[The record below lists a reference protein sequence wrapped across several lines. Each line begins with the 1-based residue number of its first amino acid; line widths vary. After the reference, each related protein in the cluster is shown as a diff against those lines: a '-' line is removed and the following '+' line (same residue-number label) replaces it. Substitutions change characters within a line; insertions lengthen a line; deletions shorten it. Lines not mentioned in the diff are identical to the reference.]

1 MNLFLCEQYIVC
13 LLHSKPDRVPTD
25 TVRSVWLVHCVA
37 CLSIP
42 HQNME
47 SGEVTII
54 KLILLAEVF
63 SARRVYPNSLCNI
76 RRRWQSPLWT
86 FRFVATNS
94 PDLNPVNS
102 NLGHNSAKSL
112 PDRSARCERVDAAS
126 DWWTGRSG
134 VQWRRCSAVQ
144 ASPSL
149 RSDPLNSY
157 RIQCSDQRR
166 TFWILAV
173 TKISQNV

>member
-25 TVRSVWLVHCVA
+25 TVRSVGLVHCVA

-42 HQNME
+42 IKIWRVE
-47 SGEVTII
+47 RTVDTII
-54 KLILLAEVF
+54 KSILLAEVF

-144 ASPSL
+144 ASPCL
-149 RSDPLNSY
+149 HSDPLNS
-157 RIQCSDQRR
+157 
-166 TFWILAV
+166 
-173 TKISQNV
+173 